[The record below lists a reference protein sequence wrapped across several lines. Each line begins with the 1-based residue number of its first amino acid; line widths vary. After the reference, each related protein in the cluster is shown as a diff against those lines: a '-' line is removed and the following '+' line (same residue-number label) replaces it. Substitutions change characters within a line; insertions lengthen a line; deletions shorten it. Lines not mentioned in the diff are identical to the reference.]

1 MKIFKI
7 PEIYKSG
14 FITSIKKRRQDGDR
28 LKRDFMP
35 SVLDFGKVR
44 INLARHFGFCYGVE
58 NAIEIAYS
66 AIEENPGK
74 RIFLLS
80 EIIHNSHVN
89 AALNEN
95 GVRFILDTTGK
106 QLIPWEEIT
115 EEDVIIIPA
124 FGTTLEIEAIL
135 KKKGIKQIY
144 YKSKCPFVE
153 KVWTR
158 VSQIAGKDY
167 TVIVHGKPDH
177 EETRAT
183 FSHSKNVAPS
193 VIIKDMEDALLLA
206 DFIMGRRPAADFT
219 ELFRY
224 RHSEGFDVIRD
235 LLRIGVVNQTTLL
248 AGDTQEIADFLL
260 QTIKTKHQLNDGN
273 VSAHFANMKDTLCY
287 ATNDN
292 QSAVITMLSTKA
304 DLAIVVGG
312 YNSSNTS
319 HLVELCEV
327 KLPTYF
333 ISSADSMVSGTEIHH
348 WDVHTHEL
356 KNTSS
361 YLPANDPLVIHLTS
375 GASCPDIL
383 IENIILK
390 LLSFYNLSLNAME
403 VTCAIDDG
411 YSRATDAAKTN
422 KIL

>member
-1 MKIFKI
+1 MKVFKI
-7 PEIYKSG
+7 PGIYKSG
-14 FITSIKKRRQDGDR
+14 FITSIKKERQEKDR

-58 NAIEIAYS
+58 NAIEIAYT

-89 AALNEN
+89 AALHEN
-95 GVRFILDTTGK
+95 GVRFIMDTSGN
-106 QLIPWEEIT
+106 QLIPWDEII

-124 FGTTLEIEAIL
+124 FGTTIEMEAIL
-135 KKKGIKQIY
+135 KNKGIKQIY

-158 VSQIAGKDY
+158 VSQIASNDY

-193 VIIKDMEDALLLA
+193 VVIKDMEEAILLA
-206 DFIMGRRPAADFT
+206 DFIMNRRQAADFT
-219 ELFRY
+219 EVFKG
-224 RHSEGFDVIRD
+224 RHSEGFDVGQD
-235 LLRIGVVNQTTLL
+235 LTRIGVVNQTTLL
-248 AGDTQEIADFLL
+248 ASDTQEIADFLL
-260 QTIKTKHQLNDGN
+260 QTIREKYSLNEGN
-273 VSAHFANMKDTLCY
+273 VSDHFANMKDTLCY

-292 QSAVITMLSTKA
+292 QSAVITMLSTEA

-319 HLVELCEV
+319 HLVELCDV

-333 ISSADSMVSGTEIHH
+333 ISSAQSMISGTEIQH
-348 WDVHTHEL
+348 WDIHARQL
-356 KNTSS
+356 KTTFS
-361 YLPANDPLVIHLTS
+361 YLPAKDPVVIHLTS

-390 LLSFYNLSLNAME
+390 LLSFYNLPLDALQAAR
-403 VTCAIDDG
+403 AIHD
-411 YSRATDAAKTN
+411 N
-422 KIL
+422 